1 MVFFKGF
8 VDVTGVVLLF
18 VVLHVFLSVCP
29 SFPLFGVVGA
39 VCDSVD

>member
-18 VVLHVFLSVCP
+18 VVLVCSYLVLAIFP
-29 SFPLFGVVGA
+29 SDWCSWDCL
-39 VCDSVD
+39 